1 MSEQNQFPEPSN
13 PETPPPARRRR
24 GGGVVGGAILIAIGL
39 FALLQQFV
47 HFDAGL
53 FFLPLLAAVF
63 LIAGILE
70 RRPGLLIPGGI
81 LAGIGVGSI
90 LIEGPFAYLEDPAR
104 GGLFL
109 LAFSAGWLLITLAS
123 LLVGRVMLWPL
134 IPGAFMGVIGLA
146 LTAGEAGLQFLQLAG
161 VGWPIIL
168 IALGIYL
175 VFRRK
180 ELQK

>member
-1 MSEQNQFPEPSN
+1 MSEQNPFPEPAN
-13 PETPPPARRRR
+13 PDPLPPRRRR
-24 GGGVVGGAILIAIGL
+24 GGVVGGAILITIGL

-47 HFDAGL
+47 RFDTGL
-53 FFLPLLAAVF
+53 FFLPLLALVF
-63 LIAGILE
+63 LVAGIMG
-70 RRPGLLIPGGI
+70 RRPGLIIPGGI
-81 LAGIGVGSI
+81 LAGIGAGAI
-90 LIEGPFAYLEDPAR
+90 LVQGAFAYLADPAR
-104 GGLFL
+104 GGVFM

-123 LLVGRVMLWPL
+123 LLVGRLMLWPL
-134 IPGAFMGVIGLA
+134 IPGAFMAVIGLA
-146 LTAGEAGLQFLQLAG
+146 LTAGETGLQFLQLAG